1 MMVSLLMHLPMAT
14 NGELQLAGQRIHHRD
29 TNTVQA
35 TGDLVGV
42 VIKLAASMQY
52 SHDNFSRGDA
62 FFLVDINGNTATVVL
77 DGDGLVRMDDDRYFI
92 AMTCQRFVN
101 GVIDHFK
108 NHMVQTGTIVGVT
121 NVHPRALADSI
132 QAFKDL
138 DVGCVVILFTHA
150 LSPKTQPGKCSADQD
165 ARPLLF
171 AHVSR
176 ETFLRRCRAASNLPM
191 HLYPHR

>member
-1 MMVSLLMHLPMAT
+1 MLVNLLMHLPVAT
-14 NGELQLAGQRIHHRD
+14 NGELQLAGQRIHHRH
-29 TNTVQA
+29 TNAVQTA
-35 TGDLVGV
+35 RNLVGV
-42 VIKLAASMQY
+42 VIELTTGMQY
-52 SHDNFSRGDA
+52 GHDNFGGRDTL
-62 FFLVDINGNTATVVL
+62 FLVDIHGDTTAVVL
-77 DGDGLVRMDDDRYFI
+77 DGDGLIRMDNDRYFI

-108 NHMVQTGTIVGVT
+108 DHMVQTGTIVGVT

-138 DVGCVVILFTHA
+138 DVGCVVILFTHV

-165 ARPLLF
+165 ARPLLS

-191 HLYPHR
+191 RLYPHR